1 MGAFGAQAGS
11 GSALGDHP
19 GLRGRAVL
27 EPRNA
32 HAPLLRSAETENSLR
47 LRSEGLDGWWKRKEQ
62 RVQIERTLEQAT
74 RPSRM
79 LAGRTWW
86 LVVRDGGNLLEP
98 LCVYAGAER
107 VLPVFSF

>member
-1 MGAFGAQAGS
+1 M
-11 GSALGDHP
+11 
-19 GLRGRAVL
+19 
-27 EPRNA
+27 
-32 HAPLLRSAETENSLR
+32 
-47 LRSEGLDGWWKRKEQ
+47 
-62 RVQIERTLEQAT
+62 QIERTLEQAT